1 MQKNKQLFEK
11 FINQNIDNAYRFAYS
26 YVKNQQYAED
36 VVSQSVI
43 KALSALDKL
52 KEPEFMKS
60 WFYRIII
67 NTSITYLN
75 KNKKSIYIGLDDVED
90 IDNAVDTYE
99 NIDLKEAIE
108 KLPEKYRSIIILR
121 YFEDFSL
128 NEIADITGENLN
140 TVKTRLYKAL
150 KILKLEM
157 EDTEL

>member
-1 MQKNKQLFEK
+1 VQKNKQLFEK
-11 FINQNIDNAYRFAYS
+11 FITQNIDSAYRFAYS

-43 KALSALDKL
+43 KALSALDRL
-52 KEPEFMKS
+52 KNPEFMKS

-75 KNKKSIYIGLDDVED
+75 QNKKNIYMEIDDLNGF
-90 IDNAVDTYE
+90 DNTVDTYE
-99 NIDLKEAIE
+99 DIDLKETIE
-108 KLPEKYRSIIILR
+108 KLPLKYRSIIILR
-121 YFEDFSL
+121 YFEEFSL
-128 NEIADITGENLN
+128 NEIATMLDENLN

-157 EDTEL
+157 DEVDL